1 MNKIIKRLIMFKIM
15 LSIILLPA
23 CKQDNFHDFIT
34 ILKQKQNERSISKF
48 QRKNVAIP
56 KPSKT
61 KSIQGLPKK

>member
-1 MNKIIKRLIMFKIM
+1 MLKIM

-23 CKQDNFHDFIT
+23 CKRADDNFNNFIT
-34 ILKQKQNERSISKF
+34 TLKQKQNERNSSKL

-61 KSIQGLPKK
+61 KSIQRLPKK